1 MPSRLEPLPP
11 ALAGAAAAGAAAG
24 VVAAVASCS
33 RRRGHRL
40 GGWHRLGGQPSGNL
54 DQRPDGAGK
63 HEVPG
68 CWWQVVGGHALCT
81 QAAPSHLHCRRPA
94 VVQEAIARLAV
105 AHEGSAL
112 QQCAAMRVGAWHTA
126 RAAGSMLPPTHPPTG
141 LLAHPP
147 ARAWRPPAGAS
158 VPGSWRPARPGRRPA
173 GVWVQ
178 RGRHPEGQQDGSSRV
193 PSARSCI
200 SCGCRQPGLPLSA
213 RLHAACPSPATPS
226 AAPRRPGGS
235 AASAGCA
242 GRPCRPPAGASPA
255 PARPWRRAA
264 GPAGRVQ
271 HRVQSVGGPAAVAG
285 AGHCR
290 RAGRRSVQAFAKRVP
305 TTQHPLCART
315 SVAAATCAQS

>member
-193 PSARSCI
+193 PSARSRI
-200 SCGCRQPGLPLSA
+200 SRGCRQPDCHSVHGCMRPAHPPPHLLRPRVVQVAQLPQLAVQVDHVGHQLGRALHLLGRGVERQVLQGGCGTGCRAWVVRRLRQGLA
-213 RLHAACPSPATPS
+213 IA
-226 AAPRRPGGS
+226 GG
-235 AASAGCA
+235 
-242 GRPCRPPAGASPA
+242 RAGAA
-255 PARPWRRAA
+255 
-264 GPAGRVQ
+264 
-271 HRVQSVGGPAAVAG
+271 
-285 AGHCR
+285 
-290 RAGRRSVQAFAKRVP
+290 QAFAKRVP